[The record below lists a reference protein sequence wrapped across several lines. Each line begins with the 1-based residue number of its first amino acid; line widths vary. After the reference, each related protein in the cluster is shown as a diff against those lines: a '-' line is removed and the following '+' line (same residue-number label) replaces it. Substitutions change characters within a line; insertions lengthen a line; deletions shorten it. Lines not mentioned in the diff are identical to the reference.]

1 MVQVGGL
8 GGSLEDSLHD
18 FSSFSS
24 LPVLLLLAGVS
35 ECACVYERLSDRE
48 NREIDRERVSE

>member
-24 LPVLLLLAGVS
+24 LPVLLLLA
-35 ECACVYERLSDRE
+35 EA
-48 NREIDRERVSE
+48 

>member
-1 MVQVGGL
+1 MVQVGRL

-24 LPVLLLLAGVS
+24 LPVLLLLGGVS
-35 ECACVYERLSDRE
+35 KCACVYERLSDCE
-48 NREIDRERVSE
+48 NREIDRERVSK